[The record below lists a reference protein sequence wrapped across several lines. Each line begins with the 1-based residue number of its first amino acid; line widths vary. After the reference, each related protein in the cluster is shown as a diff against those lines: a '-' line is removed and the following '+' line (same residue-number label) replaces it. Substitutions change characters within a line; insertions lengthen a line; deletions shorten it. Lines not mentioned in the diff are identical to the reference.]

1 MMIGILDEVSLGTRN
16 IISLLR
22 EIKHWEDITQYLQG
36 QKCSLRKLHP
46 LLKSMTWE
54 GQMIV

>member
-1 MMIGILDEVSLGTRN
+1 MMIRILDEVSLGTRN

-36 QKCSLRKLHP
+36 QSAVSENCIYCWKVWLVKV
-46 LLKSMTWE
+46 KW
-54 GQMIV
+54 